1 MTTWIISWGDSRSV
15 AHSRVPGG
23 ASGSSSRKCV
33 RPPSDGEYL
42 EVWFGIDVGAGAIE
56 DIGRGEVDHEEAAIS
71 VHDDMALAA
80 DDFLA
85 CRRRLPAA
93 RRRGPTSP
101 ARIISR
107 RVAPSIFK
115 RPLRRAKDINWF
127 EKPCDESLETPR
139 SANPSLPCG
148 GCCHISTFGKSR
160 S

>member
-42 EVWFGIDVGAGAIE
+42 EVCFGIDVGDAIE
-56 DIGRGEVDHEEAAIS
+56 DIGRSKVHHEEAAIS

-85 CRRRLPAA
+85 VVVDFRP
-93 RRRGPTSP
+93 
-101 ARIISR
+101 
-107 RVAPSIFK
+107 RVAGV
-115 RPLRRAKDINWF
+115 RPPQL
-127 EKPCDESLETPR
+127 ESYP
-139 SANPSLPCG
+139 AGSLQV
-148 GCCHISTFGKSR
+148 
-160 S
+160 

>member
-85 CRRRLPAA
+85 VVVDFRP
-93 RRRGPTSP
+93 
-101 ARIISR
+101 
-107 RVAPSIFK
+107 RVAGVRPPSSNHI
-115 RPLRRAKDINWF
+115 P
-127 EKPCDESLETPR
+127 PGR
-139 SANPSLPCG
+139 SKYNQTAS
-148 GCCHISTFGKSR
+148 
-160 S
+160 